1 MQMLLGPDTAQQS
14 QKENKET
21 AGPNQQ
27 PIFGFVI
34 SQKQSQEERGTD
46 QQTAVE
52 VEESKMSHAVVVVRS
67 TPLNVSVAR
76 RRILTCTD
84 HMNKLL
90 SWQRKR
96 PGRQTSTIA
105 NPCLLPINAVSNYH
119 SSRKRG
125 GTKDGHCNLLSY
137 RRCYNH

>member
-21 AGPNQQ
+21 ACPNQQ

-90 SWQRKR
+90 SWQRRR

-105 NPCLLPINAVSNYH
+105 NPVFTSDQCCEQLSFISE
-119 SSRKRG
+119 KRG
-125 GTKDGHCNLLSY
+125 NERWTLQPALI
-137 RRCYNH
+137 